1 MIKRCTFI
9 GIQSFQKSDEW
20 REDLHLFIKEFN
32 NLLLNKQQYAI
43 TAKYDQNTKQMTL
56 LQQPFA
62 LMTNYTNHDILH
74 KQNKTL

>member
-43 TAKYDQNTKQMTL
+43 TAKYD
-56 LQQPFA
+56 
-62 LMTNYTNHDILH
+62 
-74 KQNKTL
+74 